1 MSTLELEHIK
11 HADLA
16 SGNNISLTSAGNVG
30 IGVTPE
36 TDWHSGADALQLGTG
51 ASIYGD
57 TTPTGNQISANAR
70 ATVGSALNGYK
81 YIATDKASTYQ
92 QYDGVHNFR
101 VAASGSADAAI
112 TWTTGFEVLNDG
124 KARAKNGLLFGTDT
138 AATNTLDDYEE
149 GTWTGT
155 LTNVAGSVSNTSYTK
170 IGRLV
175 YVTGHLVCTATATG
189 DVQINGLPYAQK
201 PSSNGI
207 GTCMNYLVNV
217 AGGSTYNFSTY
228 LTGSG
233 LRFYRSEDNSAWL
246 WAGASSLYS
255 GAQILFNL
263 TYQTT

>member
-30 IGVTPE
+30 VGVTPSS
-36 TDWHSGADALQLGTG
+36 WASPAKGLQ
-51 ASIYGD
+51 
-57 TTPTGNQISANAR
+57 
-70 ATVGSALNGYK
+70 VGSTASLGEWNNGSSIVSILGSNSYFNSGYK
-81 YIATDKASTYQ
+81 YSTTNTAAMIRLINGAL
-92 QYDGVHNFR
+92 DIR
-101 VAASGSADAAI
+101 VAPSGSADSAI
-112 TWTTGFEVLNDG
+112 TFTTGLEVLADG

-138 AATNTLDDYEE
+138 AAANTLDDYEE
-149 GTWTGT
+149 GTWTAT

>member
-30 IGVTPE
+30 IGTSSPSARFEVE
-36 TDWHSGADALQLGTG
+36 DNGSA
-51 ASIYGD
+51 
-57 TTPTGNQISANAR
+57 TGNVIMKVTQDDQSSHYGMSVGNDSYS
-70 ATVGSALNGYK
+70 TVDSDGFVVYQMNNGH
-81 YIATDKASTYQ
+81 TYL
-92 QYDGVHNFR
+92 YNGGVDEGPNIGMP
-101 VAASGSADAAI
+101 VAGGI
-112 TWTTGFEVLNDG
+112 T
-124 KARAKNGLLFGTDT
+124 FGTDT
-138 AATNTLDDYEE
+138 AAANTLDDYEE
-149 GTWTGT
+149 GTWTAT